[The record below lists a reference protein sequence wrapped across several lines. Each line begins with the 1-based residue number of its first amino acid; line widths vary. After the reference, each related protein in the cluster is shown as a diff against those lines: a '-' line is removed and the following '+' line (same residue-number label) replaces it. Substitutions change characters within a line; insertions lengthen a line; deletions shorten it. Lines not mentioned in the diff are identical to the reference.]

1 MSVDDNIIT
10 SYPKRRWKKILIW
23 FTSFIFGG
31 FFLISAVGWFFATYL
46 MMKGKLGPKPTE
58 FYQSLNILDHIVR
71 SSQVLLVIVASMV
84 LLLRKQLAV
93 KLYLANL
100 IVSIICFVAIGKW
113 GISFLTPLPIIVV
126 YGYSYWIK
134 RLGYLK

>member
-31 FFLISAVGWFFATYL
+31 FFLISAVGCFFATYL